1 MSPTANKI
9 RRARCAVDDVML
21 ELFSPQIVEG
31 APHPRLVGIASD
43 CVERERNT
51 ARRIAIE
58 QRTDAGLYLC
68 LAVASAAL
76 EMSRA
81 LLDSAG
87 IAQTDEGERALQS
100 CAQVADLVVEA
111 ALRARAILAE
121 RLPASSAPG

>member
-43 CVERERNT
+43 CTRREQNA
-51 ARRIAIE
+51 ARQIAIE
-58 QRTDAGLYLC
+58 QRTDAGLHLC

-76 EMSRA
+76 EVSRA
-81 LLDSAG
+81 LLDSAVN
-87 IAQTDEGERALQS
+87 AQADEGERALQS
-100 CAQVADLVVEA
+100 CAQDAGLVVEA
-111 ALRARAILAE
+111 ALRARAILAD
-121 RLPASSAPG
+121 RLPGSFAPG